1 MAICSDAAATDLLL
15 ALGRAYHQ
23 AGIPVDTLEEVL
35 HAVAVSLG
43 AELQVNALPT
53 SMTVAVGAGTDQRL
67 VIVRLEPGRLH
78 LRKLAQLNIV
88 YRRLLEREID
98 VDTALTEIASIDA
111 NVRPRPPIVTIVA
124 YALLSLGASVLL
136 GGGPHEVQVSTLI
149 GLSIG
154 AIGAAADRND
164 AISRLFEVLA
174 AFVATLVVAAYER
187 FVGPIALYIAI
198 IAGVVQLLPGYT
210 LTTALHELV
219 SRHLV
224 AGTARLGAV
233 LVTLLSLGC
242 GFALALAIVG
252 PAMLPAPT
260 VFPMR
265 SPGLWVLPAAV
276 IMAGAISIIL
286 RARARDFGWV
296 CASCIVAIATSRI
309 FGTLPGHQVAAF
321 GSAFV
326 VGILTNLGARY
337 LKIPQAVMLIPG
349 ILVLVPG
356 SLSYESI
363 LAVFQTDLT
372 NAASLGIDAVLAS
385 ILIVSGTLLSQ
396 LVIRP
401 VARLHQPSTANA
413 PL

>member
-1 MAICSDAAATDLLL
+1 VAICSDAAASDLLL

-23 AGIPVDTLEEVL
+23 AGIPTDTLEDIL

-53 SMTVAVGAGTDQRL
+53 SLTVAVGAGTTQRL
-67 VIVRLEPGRLH
+67 VILRLEPGRLH
-78 LRKLAQLNIV
+78 LRKLALLNVV

-98 VDTALTEIASIDA
+98 VDTIDA
-111 NVRPRPPIVTIVA
+111 NVRPRAPIVTIMA

-136 GGGPHEVQVSTLI
+136 GGGPREMQVSTLI

-164 AISRLFEVLA
+164 AVSRIFEVLA

-198 IAGVVQLLPGYT
+198 IAGIVQLLPGFT

-252 PAMLPAPT
+252 PAMFPAPI
-260 VFPMR
+260 VSPMR
-265 SPGLWVLPAAV
+265 SPGLLVLPAAV
-276 IMAGAISIIL
+276 VMAVAISIIL

-296 CASCIVAIATSRI
+296 CASCVIAIATSRI
-309 FGTLPGHQVAAF
+309 FGALPGHRVAAF

-326 VGILTNLGARY
+326 VGVLANLGARY

-349 ILVLVPG
+349 IIVLVPG
-356 SLSYESI
+356 ALSYESI
-363 LAVFQTDLT
+363 LSVFQTDLT
-372 NAASLGIDAVLAS
+372 NAASLGVDAVLAS
-385 ILIVSGTLLSQ
+385 IFIVAGTLLSQ

-401 VARLHQPSTANA
+401 LPRLRPTAA
-413 PL
+413 ATPIP